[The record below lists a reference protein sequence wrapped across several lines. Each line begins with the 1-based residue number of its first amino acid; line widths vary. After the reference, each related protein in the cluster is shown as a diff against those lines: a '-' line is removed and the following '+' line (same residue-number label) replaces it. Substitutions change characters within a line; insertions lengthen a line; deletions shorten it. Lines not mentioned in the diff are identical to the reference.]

1 MIAIKSFVF
10 NSFEENTYVLSDETG
25 ECVIIDPG
33 CHLASEEKELSDY
46 IDKQGLTPVLLLNTH
61 CHIDHILGNQYV
73 SSKYGVNLYFHKAE
87 QPVLDASSAVSMM
100 YGIQLD
106 PSPQPAGYLEEGE
119 AVRFGTSVLKVIF
132 TPGHSPGSISFFN
145 EKQQF
150 LISGDVLFKTSI
162 GRTDLPGG
170 NYETLIRSIM
180 IGLMPLGDAVKV
192 YSGHGESTTL
202 GYEKQFNPF
211 LRELA

>member
-1 MIAIKSFVF
+1 MITVKSFVF
-10 NSFEENTYVLSDETG
+10 NSFEENTYVLSDATG

-33 CHLASEEKELSDY
+33 CHLASEEQQLSEY
-46 IDKQGLTPVLLLNTH
+46 IEKQGLTPVLLLNTH

-73 SSKYGVNLYFHKAE
+73 SSKFGIKLYFHKAE
-87 QPVLDASSAVSMM
+87 QPVLDASTAVSMM

-119 AVRFGTSVLKVIF
+119 IVRFGDSELKVIF
-132 TPGHSPGSISFFN
+132 TPGHSPGSISFYN
-145 EKQQF
+145 EKDQF
-150 LISGDVLFKTSI
+150 LISGDVLFRTSI

-170 NYETLIRSIM
+170 NYETLIRSIWN
-180 IGLMPLGDAVKV
+180 GLMPLGDGVTV
-192 YSGHGESTTL
+192 YSGHGEPTTL